1 MPTMRKLILLW
12 VVIIGSLLD
21 LGATAVEFYKGEL
34 TEAKQKAIRENK
46 LFFVDFYANWCMPC
60 KWMDQTTFNDPAVA
74 AIMNQDF
81 VAVKVNIEAFDGME
95 LSQKYQIKVLPTIL
109 IFNADGIMI
118 ERIEETLAPSKMI
131 AMLNT
136 HRTNKGATIVTHKAN
151 ASPVRAKSTN
161 SHQPAEEIE
170 RPAQVKQSYRLQM
183 GVFSQYEYAAAHV
196 TKLQDQF
203 LEPIVVVNEVVDR
216 RVIFKI
222 MMGHFQTKN
231 EADSY
236 KRILKEKFGLDSMVI

>member
-1 MPTMRKLILLW
+1 MRILVLLW
-12 VVIIGSLLD
+12 VVLLGAISN
-21 LGATAVEFYKGEL
+21 LSATAVEFYKGEL
-34 TEAKQKAIRENK
+34 TEARQKAIKEKK

-60 KWMDQTTFNDPAVA
+60 KWMDQTTFSDPAVA

-81 VAVKVNIEAFDGME
+81 VAVKVNIEDLDGME

-109 IFNADGIMI
+109 IFNSDGIMI
-118 ERIEETLAPSKMI
+118 ERVEETLAPSKMI
-131 AMLNT
+131 TMLNT
-136 HRTNKGATIVTHKAN
+136 HRKNKGAAVVTHKAN
-151 ASPVRAKSTN
+151 ASPNRVSESSGSPT
-161 SHQPAEEIE
+161 EVVD
-170 RPAQVKQSYRLQM
+170 RPAQIKQSYRLQM
-183 GVFSQYEYAAAHV
+183 GVFSKYEYAAAHV

-222 MMGHFQTKN
+222 MMGHFQTRN